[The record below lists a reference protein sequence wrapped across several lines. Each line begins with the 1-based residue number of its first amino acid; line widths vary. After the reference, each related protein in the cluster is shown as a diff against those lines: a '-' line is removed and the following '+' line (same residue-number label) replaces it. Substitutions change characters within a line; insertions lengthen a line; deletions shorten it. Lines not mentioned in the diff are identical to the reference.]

1 MIIYIAGKITG
12 DPDYRDKFAA
22 AAAELERAGH
32 IVINPAVLPAGL
44 TDAAYMHITLAM
56 IDAADLVALLPD
68 WQYSPGARLER
79 VYCLYTGKPHP
90 SLREV
95 LRYA

>member
-1 MIIYIAGKITG
+1 MIVYIAGKIAG

-32 IVINPAVLPAGL
+32 IVLNPAVLPAGL

-68 WQYSPGARLER
+68 WQYSPGARLEYD
-79 VYCLYTGKPHP
+79 YCGYAGKPYRV
-90 SLREV
+90 LREV
-95 LRYA
+95 PDNV